1 MKLCYIRKLIVFLKN
16 ILLHNNN
23 DFVFIIVTFNI
34 LKIEN
39 DKLILFLLRQT

>member
-23 DFVFIIVTFNI
+23 DFVPIIVTFNI
-34 LKIEN
+34 LKI
-39 DKLILFLLRQT
+39 DKLIPFLLRQT